1 MRYDVFI
8 VSAQADLDAADAI
21 ARRLRALK
29 FKVRLDKKRAH
40 VTATPKDIKDLND
53 AQSVMVLWS
62 KAACNSDKPD
72 SNWIYAL
79 AHQARSREGVLIEA
93 GLDKTVPD
101 EPFDKGQ
108 RYLLSGLEP
117 RKIVKPFLAMVDELG
132 SRSGRHDLTDWLT
145 SDRAGKDK
153 WKADHPN
160 DPLALASK
168 TKAVAPAPTQTAKPV
183 TAARAKKAPPLVMTP
198 PAVSSQKQAQSAQ
211 DDIISTLMLI
221 AISTGIALLF
231 LASYFV
237 RSQPRVETIA
247 IGNASLSNVLICETG
262 ERLTCPTPIL
272 ETGPIIDDTDD

>member
-29 FKVRLDKKRAH
+29 FKVRLDKKRDH

-62 KAACNSDKPD
+62 KAACDSDKPD

-79 AHQARSREGVLIEA
+79 AHQARSRNGVLIEA

-117 RKIVKPFLAMVDELG
+117 RKIDKPFLAMVDELG

-145 SDRAGKDK
+145 SDKAGKDK
-153 WKADHPN
+153 WKANHPN
-160 DPLALASK
+160 DPLALGSK
-168 TKAVAPAPTQTAKPV
+168 PKAAAPTITAAQPV

-198 PAVSSQKQAQSAQ
+198 PAVGSQKQAQSAQ

-221 AISTGIALLF
+221 AISAGIALLF
-231 LASYFV
+231 LASYFM

-247 IGNASLSNVLICETG
+247 IGNAGFSNVLICETG

-272 ETGPIIDDTDD
+272 ETGPIIDDTED